1 LLDTCRER
9 HNLGIKNNNG
19 SMIMTH
25 DVVLKKIEN
34 ALTLVDDRYAPAS
47 YDVMVNGIK
56 VGSLVGKY
64 KSASSKAHWHDLKDL
79 DGQYA
84 RVTVGIRG
92 VPRERLDREAIR
104 FFEQLQK
111 A

>member
-1 LLDTCRER
+1 MEYEVTLR
-9 HNLGIKNNNG
+9 
-19 SMIMTH
+19 
-25 DVVLKKIEN
+25 KIEC
-34 ALTLVDDRYAPAS
+34 AMTLVDDRYAPAS
-47 YDVMVNGIK
+47 YDVLVNGVK

-79 DGQYA
+79 EGKYA

-92 VPRERLDREAIR
+92 TPRERLNREAIR
-104 FFEQLQK
+104 FYQLLKQ